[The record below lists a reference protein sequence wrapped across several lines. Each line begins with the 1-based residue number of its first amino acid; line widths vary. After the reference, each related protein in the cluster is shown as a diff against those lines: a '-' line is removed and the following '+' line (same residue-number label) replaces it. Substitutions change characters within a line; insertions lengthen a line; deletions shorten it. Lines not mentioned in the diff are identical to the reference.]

1 MKVVL
6 EKTRNKVEKNELKIF
21 NFLSKICSACKTWS
35 KNFSPFWSWKYVFL
49 GTYLL
54 KNWIKTLYFHL
65 LLNFVYVNSRKNYV
79 GMDVFSVNQ
88 PENNDKSGNKESA
101 TVNI

>member
-1 MKVVL
+1 MNWKFS
-6 EKTRNKVEKNELKIF
+6 TFYLKYVQ
-21 NFLSKICSACKTWS
+21 LAKLDH

-65 LLNFVYVNSRKNYV
+65 PLNFVYVNSRKNYV
-79 GMDVFSVNQ
+79 GIDAFSVNQ
-88 PENNDKSGNKESA
+88 IENNDKSGNKESA